1 MERFGSKIAALH
13 LLLYCLD
20 LAFML
25 YTGEA
30 VGTTWMQ
37 TDLLWDIQ
45 NICLHSEKYLMQFLV

>member
-20 LAFML
+20 LASML

-37 TDLLWDIQ
+37 TDLL
-45 NICLHSEKYLMQFLV
+45 